1 MSELSKSENQVLY
14 CFYDINQPVTKQEL
28 LEKVPSLNKNTTAA
42 VIRSLLDKGYLKVG
56 EIRYSRT
63 VLARAYK
70 PCVPFVDF
78 LKDEYGADA
87 VEKLVKH
94 AIGSLYGVQQMNS
107 YFVILQKKEKVFTE
121 TDLLL
126 IFY

>member
-42 VIRSLLDKGYLKVG
+42 VIRSLLDKGYLEVG

-63 VLARAYK
+63 VLARAYR
-70 PCVPFVDF
+70 PSVPFVDF
-78 LKDEYGADA
+78 IKDEYGAD
-87 VEKLVKH
+87 VVDKLVKH
-94 AIGSLYGVQQMNS
+94 AIDSLDDVQQINHLS
-107 YFVILQKKEKVFTE
+107 
-121 TDLLL
+121 DLVTKRIINLGT
-126 IFY
+126 IE

>member
-14 CFYDINQPVTKQEL
+14 CFYDSNQPVTKQEL

-42 VIRSLLDKGYLKVG
+42 VIRSLLNKGYLEVG

-63 VLARAYK
+63 VLARAYR

-78 LKDEYGADA
+78 LKDEYGEDV

-94 AIGSLYGVQQMNS
+94 AISSLED
-107 YFVILQKKEKVFTE
+107 KEKIPHLLNLIAKRKNSLNK
-121 TDLLL
+121 TD
-126 IFY
+126 

>member
-94 AIGSLYGVQQMNS
+94 AIGSLYDVQQINYLS
-107 YFVILQKKEKVFTE
+107 
-121 TDLLL
+121 DLVTKRTISLGTNE
-126 IFY
+126 